1 MASTSSIGRAYSAL
15 VSGLAVASGAIFGL
29 MAFFIGADVFMRNVA
44 GAGLSW
50 VIELMEYAMYVA
62 TVFAAPWVLRE
73 GGHVS
78 IDIVTSMLPARWG
91 RAVGALAALLGSIIC
106 LVVFYYSA
114 LATLRAFDR
123 GSMVY
128 KSFTV
133 PEWLVSMFVPLGMF
147 FMVIE
152 FLLLFK
158 ARLDRATSAV
168 TR

>member
-1 MASTSSIGRAYSAL
+1 MASNHTVFRAYSAL
-15 VSGLAVASGAIFGL
+15 VSGLAIASGAIFGL
-29 MAFFIGADVFMRNVA
+29 MAFFIGADVFMRNVT

-78 IDIVTSMLPARWG
+78 VDILTSMLPVRWG
-91 RAVGALAALLGSIIC
+91 RATGALAALFGSVIC
-106 LVVFYYSA
+106 FIVFYYSA
-114 LATLRAFDR
+114 LATLRAFER

-133 PEWLVSMFVPLGMF
+133 PEWLVSIFVPLGMF

-158 ARLDRATSAV
+158 TRLARTTSAV
-168 TR
+168 SR

>member
-1 MASTSSIGRAYSAL
+1 MASDHLISRAYGGL
-15 VSGLAVASGAIFGL
+15 VSGLAVLSGAIFGL
-29 MAFFIGADVFMRNVA
+29 MAFFIGADVFMRNVM
-44 GAGLSW
+44 GSGLSW

-78 IDIVTSMLPARWG
+78 VDIVTSALPPRWG
-91 RAVGALAALLGSIIC
+91 QWAGVVAALLGGIIC
-106 LVVFYYSA
+106 SVIFYYSA
-114 LATLRAFDR
+114 IATLRAFDR

-133 PEWLVSMFVPLGMF
+133 PEWVITVFVPLGMF

-152 FLLLFK
+152 FFLLFK
-158 ARLDRATSAV
+158 GRLGHINSAI